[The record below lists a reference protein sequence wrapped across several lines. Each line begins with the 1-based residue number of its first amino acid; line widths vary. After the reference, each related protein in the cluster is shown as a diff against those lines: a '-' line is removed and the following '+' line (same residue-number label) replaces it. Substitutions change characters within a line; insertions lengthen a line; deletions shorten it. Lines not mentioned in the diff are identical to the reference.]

1 MKIDG
6 YEGICAACFSP
17 IQKGE
22 GMKIRE
28 NGRNFHITCTS
39 IYPDN
44 YYVKLE
50 KRLAGKGTRKKRA
63 VGGTERKP
71 DREKGFSI
79 EDKAYVPLNIAM
91 EALLYSKKEDIEKCV
106 NAGMPTLTHK
116 GSLYF
121 CLEDCHKWFAGQL

>member
-1 MKIDG
+1 VKIDG

-17 IQKGE
+17 IRSGE
-22 GMKIRE
+22 GMKIRK

-50 KRLAGKGTRKKRA
+50 KRLASKGTRKKRA
-63 VGGTERKP
+63 ASGTETKH
-71 DREKGFSI
+71 DLEKGFPI
-79 EDKAYVPLNIAM
+79 GGKTYVPLNIAM
-91 EALLYSKKEDIEKCV
+91 EALLYSKKEEIEKCI
-106 NAGMPTLTHK
+106 NAGMPKLTLK